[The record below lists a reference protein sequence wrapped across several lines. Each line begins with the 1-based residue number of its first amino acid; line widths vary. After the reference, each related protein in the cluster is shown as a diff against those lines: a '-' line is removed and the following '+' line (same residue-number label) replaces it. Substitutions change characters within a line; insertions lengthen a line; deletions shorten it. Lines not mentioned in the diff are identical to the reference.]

1 MSALKW
7 VLLVLVSSAA
17 LITSCY
23 KEEYYEGRDV
33 MLRFSSDT
41 LTFDTVFTERGSATR
56 ILKVYNDLEKAVR
69 ISDIRIAT
77 NKSKQFRLNIDGLS
91 TNNAKDVEIG
101 ARDSIYIFAE
111 VHINPDDPL
120 SVSPFI
126 VTDSIMFTVNNNVN
140 SVILEAWGQN
150 ANYIRTR
157 DSGVLSCNMGEIVWD
172 DPRPYIIYGILRI
185 DSCRLVLPEGSRVY
199 MHGGIARDN
208 EGNFYYDGNIYV
220 YRNGQLDIRGT
231 AESPVIIQ
239 TDRLE
244 TKYQHSKSMWYG
256 IFILPESKGNK
267 IRHAEI
273 RNATIGIYVD
283 SLASLELK
291 NTKILHTGA
300 WSLYARHAEVY
311 AENCLFA
318 DAGSY
323 NVIIDYG
330 GNVNL
335 MYCTIYNNNSDNAL
349 VLKNYFCWDRECS
362 LISINPLNA
371 NITNSIIYGT
381 KKDELILSKAGD
393 DNSLFNFRFENCLV
407 KVEDI
412 LKPNQFPNFFDN
424 CIDCLNGHGENHLF
438 LDPDIFDYRPDT
450 LSIVIDQGKFIPEIN
465 WDIDM
470 NPRDDK
476 PDIGCYEF
484 QKI

>member
-1 MSALKW
+1 MTLIKWCGLAL
-7 VLLVLVSSAA
+7 VFTVAIISG
-17 LITSCY
+17 CY
-23 KEEYYEGRDV
+23 KEEFYEGKDV
-33 MLRFSSDT
+33 ILRFSSDT
-41 LTFDTVFTERGSATR
+41 LTFDTVFTARGSATR
-56 ILKVYNDLEKAVR
+56 ILKVYNDKDKSV
-69 ISDIRIAT
+69 IVSDIRVGS
-77 NKSKQFRLNIDGLS
+77 NKNDQFRLNIDGLS
-91 TNNAKDVEIG
+91 TNHAENIEIG

-111 VHINPDDPL
+111 VHINPDDPV
-120 SVSPFI
+120 SASPFI
-126 VTDSIMFTVNNNVN
+126 VSDSIIFTINNNVQA
-140 SVILEAWGQN
+140 VILEAWGQN
-150 ANYIRTR
+150 ANYIRTS
-157 DSGVLSCNMGEIVWD
+157 DLGKLSCNMGEIVWD

-185 DSCRLVLPEGSRVY
+185 DSCRLVLPEGTRIH
-199 MHGGIARDN
+199 MHGGIARDPN
-208 EGNFYYDGNIYV
+208 GNFYYDGNIYV
-220 YRNGQLDIRGT
+220 YRHGQLDVRGT
-231 AESPVIIQ
+231 EEAPVIIQ

-244 TKYQHSKSMWYG
+244 SKYQHSESMWYG

-300 WSLYARHAEVY
+300 WSLYSRHADIY

-335 MYCTIYNNNSDNAL
+335 MYCTIYNNSSDNAL

-381 KKDELILSKAGD
+381 KKDELILSRAGE

-424 CIDCLNGHGENHLF
+424 CIDCLNGQGDNKLF
-438 LDPDIFDYRPDT
+438 LDEGLFDFRPDT
-450 LSIVIDQGKFIPEIN
+450 MSIVIDKGKFIPQIN

-470 NPRDDK
+470 NPRDSK

-484 QKI
+484 QRR